1 MNIKHQG
8 TKIVAK
14 ELNIAQSNMIC
25 QRQSEKI
32 MNISLIADMHA
43 WGNLHLPHYFKI
55 IYWLNCI
62 IFNCMFREEF
72 SNRIFNDHN
81 NDRDKNK

>member
-25 QRQSEKI
+25 QSEKNHEYFSDNRHAC
-32 MNISLIADMHA
+32 MEKPTFTSL
-43 WGNLHLPHYFKI
+43 F
-55 IYWLNCI
+55 
-62 IFNCMFREEF
+62 
-72 SNRIFNDHN
+72 
-81 NDRDKNK
+81 